1 MRRHYRD
8 RRRNRNHL
16 PHYVKLN
23 FLDSMKKYGFWNALT
38 YRIKKSRISIWYFVC
53 FIAMIILA
61 LLQQFFTIKI
71 VSIDLSFFFYI
82 FEIIVVG
89 YVIFWLLKKFDRISI
104 HNDMRLFGLRI
115 LSGILSFVGI
125 YFLFIFL
132 MFGLPVIMSNSSW
145 TREMYQFM
153 GLGIFYSLFSFGSD
167 FGLPLTGVVL
177 YIGLMLGLALIGGY
191 LFFKFQRRTGRF
203 VWFGRI

>member
-1 MRRHYRD
+1 
-8 RRRNRNHL
+8 
-16 PHYVKLN
+16 
-23 FLDSMKKYGFWNALT
+23 
-38 YRIKKSRISIWYFVC
+38 
-53 FIAMIILA
+53 MIILA